1 MTMHIERAAVSA
13 RPEDIA
19 TKLRHAPAWVRNA
32 ANARAVGV
40 TPDERPAWHYGSEA
54 APSRPAK
61 PSKPQARSLP
71 AVIGWLAGTCC
82 PGVSKPCYG
91 HTDGEHLP
99 EQFTPRALESI
110 LAQVRTIKGDGV
122 ALTYGHG
129 GPVLARAGDLD
140 LTFRIDRIVGLEFE
154 ARLRDTAACRKVL
167 NLMGMTGMGVS
178 IGYTKAR
185 QWIVERDGAGRVRV
199 VDDCVLD
206 HVAVVEKDTNRRAAY
221 VAARCY
227 GSRGSGYGCP
237 PELQRDARAWAFR
250 YIALQAGCSR
260 LKS

>member
-1 MTMHIERAAVSA
+1 
-13 RPEDIA
+13 
-19 TKLRHAPAWVRNA
+19 
-32 ANARAVGV
+32 
-40 TPDERPAWHYGSEA
+40 
-54 APSRPAK
+54 
-61 PSKPQARSLP
+61 
-71 AVIGWLAGTCC
+71 VIGWLAGTCC

-91 HTDGEHLP
+91 HIDGEHLP

-185 QWIVERDGAGRVRV
+185 QWIVERDGVGRVRV
-199 VDDCVLD
+199 IDGCTLD

-227 GSRGSGYGCP
+227 GTRGSGYGCP
-237 PELQRDARAWAFR
+237 PELHRDARAWAFR
-250 YIALQAGCSR
+250 HIASQAGCTR